1 MCLSV
6 CVCLCICV
14 CVCVSLSLCL
24 CVSVSLCVFM
34 CLCVSGSLCVSVCL
48 SVCVSVC
55 VSVCLCLCVCV
66 SVCLSV
72 CVLHVQPWVWRSPPA
87 DSLAPSPRRSTAY
100 LWLMADITSRVS
112 EVKRG
117 QGSFPRVMCASPPL
131 LLHKTQAP
139 TARRTALA
147 AAATGSCLAWVLTC
161 RGARGWRLP
170 AAENSCP
177 PDSSPALAGSSYRLR
192 LGPFSAELQPLPR
205 IASKRTVLSSRTL
218 QNRPAES
225 GV

>member
-1 MCLSV
+1 MPPSLQAKKKSSVCVCKCVCVCMSVCVSVYLCLRLCVSLSV
-6 CVCLCICV
+6 CVCV
-14 CVCVSLSLCL
+14 C
-24 CVSVSLCVFM
+24 
-34 CLCVSGSLCVSVCL
+34 
-48 SVCVSVC
+48 
-55 VSVCLCLCVCV
+55 VCLCLCVCV
-66 SVCLSV
+66 SVCLCV
-72 CVLHVQPWVWRSPPA
+72 CLCVCCTSSPGCGEVLLLTPWPPLPA
-87 DSLAPSPRRSTAY
+87 EAPSY

-117 QGSFPRVMCASPPL
+117 QGSCPRAMCASPPL

-139 TARRTALA
+139 TARRRALA